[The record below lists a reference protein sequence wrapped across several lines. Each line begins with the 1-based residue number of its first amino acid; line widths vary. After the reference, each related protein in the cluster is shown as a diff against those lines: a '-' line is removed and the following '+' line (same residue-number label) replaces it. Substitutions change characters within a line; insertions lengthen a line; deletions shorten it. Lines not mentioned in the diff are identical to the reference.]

1 MVEFTDAKSFSAS
14 KYNKFLTS
22 VDEHANHLKRCAE
35 IILQIETD
43 TSLTLNEKSDLRQE
57 LGTKLEKIKLDNKN
71 IIDMLFTD
79 YQVHEATRPRINQDL
94 SGFQILKEKVAS
106 KDKNFKLSKEE
117 AENDNSFYYRE

>member
-1 MVEFTDAKSFSAS
+1 MVEFTDAKSFSTS
-14 KYNKFLTS
+14 KYNKFVS
-22 VDEHANHLKRCAE
+22 NVDEHANHLKRCAE

-43 TSLTLNEKSDLRQE
+43 TSLTLNDKSDLRQE
-57 LGTKLEKIKLDNKN
+57 LGTKLEKIKLENQN
-71 IIDMLFTD
+71 IIDMLYTE

-106 KDKNFKLSKEE
+106 KNKNFKLSKEE

>member
-1 MVEFTDAKSFSAS
+1 MVEFTDAKSFSTS

-117 AENDNSFYYRE
+117 AENDNSFFYRE

>member
-1 MVEFTDAKSFSAS
+1 MVEFTDAKSFSTS

-79 YQVHEATRPRINQDL
+79 YQVHGATRPRINQDL

>member
-1 MVEFTDAKSFSAS
+1 MVEFTDAKSFSTS
-14 KYNKFLTS
+14 KYNKFVSS

-57 LGTKLEKIKLDNKN
+57 LGTKLEKIKLDNQN

>member
-1 MVEFTDAKSFSAS
+1 MVEFTDAKSFSTS
-14 KYNKFLTS
+14 KYNKFVSS

-43 TSLTLNEKSDLRQE
+43 TSLTLNDKSDLRQE
-57 LGTKLEKIKLDNKN
+57 LGTKLEKIKLENQN
-71 IIDMLFTD
+71 IIDMLFTE

-106 KDKNFKLSKEE
+106 KNKNFKLSKEE

>member
-1 MVEFTDAKSFSAS
+1 MVEFTDAKSFSTS

>member
-1 MVEFTDAKSFSAS
+1 MVEFTDAKSFSTS

-79 YQVHEATRPRINQDL
+79 YQVHEATRPKINQDL
-94 SGFQILKEKVAS
+94 SGFQILKEKVVS

>member
-1 MVEFTDAKSFSAS
+1 MVEFTDAKSFSES
-14 KYNKFLTS
+14 KYNKFVNN
-22 VDEHANHLKRCAE
+22 VDEHANHMKRCAE

-43 TSLTLNEKSDLRQE
+43 ISLTLNEKANLKQE
-57 LGTKLEKIKLDNKN
+57 LGTKLEQIKLDNQN

-94 SGFQILKEKVAS
+94 SGFQMLKEKVAN